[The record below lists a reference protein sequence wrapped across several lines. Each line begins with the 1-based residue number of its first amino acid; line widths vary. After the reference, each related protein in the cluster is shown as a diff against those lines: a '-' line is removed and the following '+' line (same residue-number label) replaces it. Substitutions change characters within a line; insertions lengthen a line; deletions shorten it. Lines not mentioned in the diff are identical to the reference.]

1 MRVAGWLLAMAAPA
15 LAATQVYGHRGL
27 MKEAPED
34 TLASYRACLQ
44 AGLDIEVDIQL
55 TKDLVPVVLH
65 DESVD
70 RTTDGKGRVA
80 DLTLAELRKLDAG
93 SRFHPRFRGERVP
106 TFEEILEL
114 LKSGSGRMVIDH
126 KDGTRDAERRV
137 AALLR
142 KHSMTHRAFV
152 LSASRPILAR
162 YKEADPRIRVATIAD
177 DRSALHGLIGVA
189 GIDLI
194 WLTRKFP
201 GEPDRAEVDR
211 IRAAGQDVVQFFA
224 AEEPLRWRRSRDNGV
239 RLFVTDHP
247 RELKHAIG
255 D

>member
-1 MRVAGWLLAMAAPA
+1 MRIAGCLLTMVAPA
-15 LAATQVYGHRGL
+15 LAATHVYGHRGL

-70 RTTDGKGRVA
+70 RTTDGKGRIA

-106 TFEEILEL
+106 TFEEVLEL
-114 LKSGSGRMVIDH
+114 LKSGTGRMVIDH
-126 KDGTRDAERRV
+126 KDETRDAERRV

-142 KHSMTHRAFV
+142 KHSMTDRAFV
-152 LSASRPILAR
+152 LSASRSILAR

-177 DRSALHGLIGVA
+177 DRSALNGLIGAA

-239 RLFVTDHP
+239 RLFVTDYP
-247 RELKHAIG
+247 RELKRAIG
-255 D
+255 N